1 MMNEL
6 RGNIVD
12 KALFRNILRTL
23 KSINAKLA
31 IISEEYEKENINVT
45 IDGTGMDATQF
56 VELVNEVYSK
66 NPNNV
71 SLVNIP
77 KV

>member
-6 RGNIVD
+6 VG
-12 KALFRNILRTL
+12 NILRTL
-23 KSINAKLA
+23 KSINVKLA

-45 IDGTGMDATQF
+45 IDGTGMDVTQF
-56 VELVNEVYSK
+56 VELVDEVYSR